1 MNLTRICPG
10 NYNITEKQIVY
21 GYVRRVTGN
30 LGYPVYNVG
39 WAGQVVRGLSTLA
52 DARAFVR
59 LNADAIREVRPITP
73 EERDKSPLPPCPAEI
88 ELDSAADGYEYELR
102 AYHCDRPTGHQG
114 PHRTTGT
121 EETPDYERP
130 STRRRRKWT
139 MEWTEEPMP
148 YDERDEARWI
158 EDHEPRP
165 RTELEQSV
173 MDAMA
178 AMEPQLIMPAS
189 YANVL
194 KLSDTFA
201 RLEKEGATLQVPRL
215 SNLEAN

>member
-1 MNLTRICPG
+1 
-10 NYNITEKQIVY
+10 
-21 GYVRRVTGN
+21 
-30 LGYPVYNVG
+30 
-39 WAGQVVRGLSTLA
+39 
-52 DARAFVR
+52 
-59 LNADAIREVRPITP
+59 
-73 EERDKSPLPPCPAEI
+73 
-88 ELDSAADGYEYELR
+88 
-102 AYHCDRPTGHQG
+102 
-114 PHRTTGT
+114 
-121 EETPDYERP
+121 
-130 STRRRRKWT
+130 